1 MPDLATP
8 SNAPAAAAAA
18 PARWRLAQLNT
29 CTPEDFC
36 EALAEVWEHAPWVAQ
51 AVVAQRPF
59 ASVDDLHRAMVAHVA
74 GLDEARRVAFFAG
87 HPELAGRAARAG
99 TMTEASIDEQGS
111 LGLGRLD
118 GEDAAAWDALNAA
131 YRERFGFPFILCI
144 RRHTR
149 DSALAAFRARLTRPR
164 ADELAAALA
173 EIGVITALRLR
184 ARVEDD
190 APPPASPSP
199 TPECHP

>member
-1 MPDLATP
+1 MPEFATP
-8 SNAPAAAAAA
+8 SNAPDTATGA

-59 ASVDDLHRAMVAHVA
+59 ASVDDLHRAMVAHVG
-74 GLDEARRVAFFAG
+74 GLDETRRVAFFAG

-99 TMTEASIDEQGS
+99 AMTEASIDEQGS
-111 LGLGRLD
+111 LGLGHLN
-118 GEDAAAWDALNAA
+118 GEDAAVWDALNAA

-173 EIGVITALRLR
+173 EIGAITALRLQ
-184 ARVEDD
+184 ARVDD
-190 APPPASPSP
+190 DRLPPPQPSL
-199 TPECHP
+199 TLECHP